1 MGIFNNP
8 NTSEDFGF
16 LDMITIA
23 SFLAQIDNMDKDDV
37 QNKYIHKVI
46 KAIADEIEK
55 LHKENDIIMEQ
66 NEEIL
71 RLLQDKKDWR

>member
-1 MGIFNNP
+1 MGIFNNS
-8 NTSEDFGF
+8 NTSEEFGF

-23 SFLAQIDNMDKDDV
+23 SFLAQIDNMDKDDI

-46 KAIADEIEK
+46 QAIADEIEK
-55 LHKENDIIMEQ
+55 LHKENDIIMKQ

-71 RLLQDKKDWR
+71 ELLKNNIIK